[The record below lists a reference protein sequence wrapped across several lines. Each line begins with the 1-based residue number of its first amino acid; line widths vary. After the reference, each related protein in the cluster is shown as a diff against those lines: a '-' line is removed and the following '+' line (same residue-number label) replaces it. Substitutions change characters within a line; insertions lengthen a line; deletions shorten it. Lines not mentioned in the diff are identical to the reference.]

1 MFLRRK
7 TFFALQIL
15 TFLSLL
21 NFALGKPE
29 PFFGFYQSLN
39 DHPKTLAKSEKTV
52 EMHRKINDFDV
63 KQFQEK
69 FQKWSGLFQL
79 FEGNN

>member
-29 PFFGFYQSLN
+29 PFFGFYQT
-39 DHPKTLAKSEKTV
+39 KTLAKSEKTV